1 MTCTY
6 NRELVST
13 NGGAPDPAGSGAPPR
28 SGCEDA
34 VVALDRVGIYCG
46 SRLGDDPA
54 YGHAAAVVGA
64 ALAAEGIGIVYG
76 GGRVGLMGA
85 LADGALAAGGRVI
98 GVIPQSLVEA
108 EIAHHGLTE
117 LYVVPTMHKRKELM
131 ADLADGFVALPGGV
145 GTLDELCEVITWAQL
160 GIHGKPIVLH
170 DVVGY
175 WQPFVDLLDG
185 AVRAGFVSPEHRSMV
200 QRTASVADLLV
211 ALRHPPPVPTP
222 KWVDRSD
229 R

>member
-1 MTCTY
+1 
-6 NRELVST
+6 
-13 NGGAPDPAGSGAPPR
+13 
-28 SGCEDA
+28 
-34 VVALDRVGIYCG
+34 
-46 SRLGDDPA
+46 
-54 YGHAAAVVGA
+54 
-64 ALAAEGIGIVYG
+64 
-76 GGRVGLMGA
+76 
-85 LADGALAAGGRVI
+85 VI

-211 ALRHPPPVPTP
+211 AAAGADPQVGRPVRSLGIDGEPTPAGLGQHPPGTARGHQAGAEVDGSPTGP
-222 KWVDRSD
+222 
-229 R
+229 